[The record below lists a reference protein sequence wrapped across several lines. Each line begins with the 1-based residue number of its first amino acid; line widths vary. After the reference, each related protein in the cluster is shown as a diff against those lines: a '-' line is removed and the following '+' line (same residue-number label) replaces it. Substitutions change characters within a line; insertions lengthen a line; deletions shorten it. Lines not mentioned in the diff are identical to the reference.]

1 MVQLNK
7 AWTCVYLAYTK
18 GNKGIIAN
26 SAFELGLVKKE
37 SAKLSKCATERCN
50 IQLFIWLETAMVNDQ
65 STR

>member
-37 SAKLSKCATERCN
+37 SVKLSKFAT
-50 IQLFIWLETAMVNDQ
+50 
-65 STR
+65 

>member
-18 GNKGIIAN
+18 GNERIIAN

-37 SAKLSKCATERCN
+37 SVKLSKFAT
-50 IQLFIWLETAMVNDQ
+50 
-65 STR
+65 